1 MKRNYKK
8 FSLLEKAGMARILIV
23 LNDVNYM
30 LTTTLQEQVGVSS
43 ESYYNAR
50 NYLEDLG
57 LIERYDIDLGKIK
70 PFRITEKGK
79 EIGSLLKKAEELLI
93 KDNF

>member
-1 MKRNYKK
+1 MIRNYKK

-23 LNDVNYM
+23 LNDIEYM

-43 ESYYNAR
+43 ESYYKAR
-50 NYLEDLG
+50 NYLENLG
-57 LIERYDIDLGKIK
+57 LIERYNMGLGKIK

-79 EIGSLLKKAEELLI
+79 KIGELLKKAEELLI
-93 KDNF
+93 KENH